1 MAIFHRAFSKSRAPK
16 RAVGMLLE
24 IRLFFQ
30 AIHVLIKM
38 SVFRYVQPHFGIVT
52 TLQDICLSF
61 GVGTHLYVRI
71 LKKPRKKH
79 VVCVAA

>member
-16 RAVGMLLE
+16 RAVGMLVE

-38 SVFRYVQPHFGIVT
+38 SVFRYFQPHFGIVT
-52 TLQDICLSF
+52 TLQDIYLSF
-61 GVGTHLYVRI
+61 VIGTQLYAKI
-71 LKKPRKKH
+71 LKKPQ
-79 VVCVAA
+79 